1 VPQPDAAARGALRA
15 GLGRV
20 PGAHANDGIVPTRAQ
35 VHGRVIAAVRGDH
48 LDVIGHFDDPTTDP
62 PHFDWLTTGSGFDR
76 ARFEAVW
83 DAVLNFLVG

>member
-1 VPQPDAAARGALRA
+1 M
-15 GLGRV
+15 
-20 PGAHANDGIVPTRAQ
+20 PTRAQ

-48 LDVIGHFDDPTTDP
+48 LDVIGHFNDPATDP

-83 DAVLNFLVG
+83 DGVLDFLLA